1 MKPIS
6 SRQATCLLLVVLSGW
21 SLTMTAQDGRDGWI
35 ALLLAGLCSL
45 PVAALCCLAC
55 ERMPQGDWFQL
66 PRAAF
71 GARGG
76 TLYVWVLAAISL
88 WSLCMTVLSGVIFL
102 RTVSGGIWPVWL
114 LTAAL
119 LVCAAAAAHRG
130 VQPLVLWM
138 QPMVW
143 LVVLALLVSLV
154 LSWKQLHVY
163 ELRPVLSDS
172 VKDLP
177 KRVYLLLS
185 VPFGEVFYAS
195 AVLGGQGSRIRN
207 GLLRACVLAGI
218 LLSVLYLRNICLLG
232 EAGARGVLY
241 PSYTAASVL
250 SFGEAFQRG
259 EVLISG
265 SLLVCTVARAALI
278 LSFFAGCAQAGST
291 CRKSRAVWLGVILTG
306 VICILCAGSNQ
317 AFGMTQQWYQ
327 ILFLPVVVLAAG
339 GLFAKVHTKS
349 SS

>member
-6 SRQATCLLLVVLSGW
+6 SRQVTCLLLVVLSGW

-71 GARGG
+71 GAKGG
-76 TLYVWVLAAISL
+76 ALYVWVLAAISL

-163 ELRPVLSDS
+163 ELRPVLSGG

-185 VPFGEVFYAS
+185 VPFGEVFYAA
-195 AVLGGQGSRIRN
+195 AVLSGQGTRIRN

-278 LSFFAGCAQAGST
+278 LSFFAGCAQAGNT
-291 CRKSRAVWLGVILTG
+291 CRKSCAVWLGVILTG
-306 VICILCAGSNQ
+306 AICILCAGSNQ
-317 AFGMTQQWYQ
+317 AFGMAQQWYQ
-327 ILFLPVVVLAAG
+327 ILFLPVAVLAAG
-339 GLFAKVHTKS
+339 GLFLKVHTMS
-349 SS
+349 GS

>member
-45 PVAALCCLAC
+45 PIAALCCLAC

-66 PRAAF
+66 PRTAF

-163 ELRPVLSDS
+163 ELRPVLSDGM
-172 VKDLP
+172 KDLP

-185 VPFGEVFYAS
+185 VPFGEVFYAA
-195 AVLGGQGSRIRN
+195 AVLGGQGSRMRN
-207 GLLRACVLAGI
+207 GLLRACVLAGV
-218 LLSVLYLRNICLLG
+218 LLSVLYVRNICLLG

-278 LSFFAGCAQAGST
+278 LSFFAGCVQTGST

-306 VICILCAGSNQ
+306 AICILCAGSNQ
-317 AFGMTQQWYQ
+317 AFGMAQQWYQ
-327 ILFLPVVVLAAG
+327 ILFLPVVVIAAG
-339 GLFAKVHTKS
+339 SLFAKVHTMS
-349 SS
+349 GS